1 MYSITSLWSETSFLH
16 SHFIFLYFI
25 DCFCLSTCLFNKMVK
40 WNFVQNCQLSFFRSS
55 VMPEGLRIK
64 HQLLESAETT
74 LHDPTILLLLCL
86 LFRALEMQLLIVHHL
101 LFYIVRDNL
110 IENPNAP
117 PPLLIRNWREQKLMV
132 WSVVS

>member
-1 MYSITSLWSETSFLH
+1 MLCTLLH
-16 SHFIFLYFI
+16 LYDLRPHFYIPILYFYI
-25 DCFCLSTCLFNKMVK
+25 LLIVFVCLFNKMVK

-110 IENPNAP
+110 IENPNAL

>member
-1 MYSITSLWSETSFLH
+1 
-16 SHFIFLYFI
+16 
-25 DCFCLSTCLFNKMVK
+25 
-40 WNFVQNCQLSFFRSS
+40 
-55 VMPEGLRIK
+55 MPEGLRIK

-117 PPLLIRNWREQKLMV
+117 PTPAY
-132 WSVVS
+132 